1 MPNYQNGKIYKV
13 VDLNEEMIYIGSTT
27 QSLCN
32 RMMGHRTTYKHKRH
46 QNIRSFLIFDKY
58 GIENCKILLIENCPC
73 NTKEELHKREGEII
87 KSIECVN
94 KQTPG
99 RTKEEYTKEYN
110 EKNKDYMNERHRL
123 YVECNK
129 EKINKQRRDNY
140 QNKKSIQ

>member
-32 RMMGHRTTYKHKRH
+32 RMMGHKSKYKTKR
-46 QNIRSFLIFDKY
+46 QSNVRSFLIFDKY

-73 NTKEELHKREGEII
+73 NTKEELCKREGEII
-87 KSIECVN
+87 KSMECVN
-94 KQTPG
+94 KKISG
-99 RTKEEYTKEYN
+99 KTKEEYTKEYCI
-110 EKNKDYMNERHRL
+110 KNKDYINERHRL
-123 YVECNK
+123 YGEINK

-140 QNKKSIQ
+140 QKKKLTQ